1 MTTGT
6 IRWINESKG
15 FGLITPDNGG
25 KDLFAR
31 FWALPA
37 SDQSKSMKQKQKVS
51 FDLQPGA
58 DDDQA
63 VNIKVL
69 SA

>member
-15 FGLITPDNGG
+15 FGLITPDDGG
-25 KDLFAR
+25 RDLFAR

-37 SDQSKSMKQKQKVS
+37 GDQSKSVRQKQKVS
-51 FDLQPGA
+51 FDVQPGS
-58 DDDQA
+58 DSDQA

-69 SA
+69 PA

>member
-15 FGLITPDNGG
+15 FGLITPDDGG
-25 KDLFAR
+25 SDLFAR

-37 SDQSKSMKQKQKVS
+37 RDQSKSVKRKQKVS
-51 FDLQPGA
+51 FDVQPGS
-58 DDDQA
+58 DSDQA

>member
-15 FGLITPDNGG
+15 FGLITPDDGG
-25 KDLFAR
+25 SDLFAR

-37 SDQSKSMKQKQKVS
+37 GDQSKSVRQKQKVS
-51 FDLQPGA
+51 FDVQPGS
-58 DDDQA
+58 DSDQA

-69 SA
+69 PT

>member
-15 FGLITPDNGG
+15 FGLITPDGGG

-37 SDQSKSMKQKQKVS
+37 GDHSKSVKQKQK
-51 FDLQPGA
+51 GA
-58 DDDQA
+58 IFQHHLGLRTADFADPLADF
-63 VNIKVL
+63 
-69 SA
+69 